1 MFFIKSQN
9 ENKNVLYINEK
20 CLNCFKSL
28 AQIKKELV
36 NGQFIIVSATNN
48 INFLKKIAQQNAPS
62 VMNLVYYDPGR
73 RFEKKLGL
81 ENINS
86 SYVLFKKNSFKKKLK
101 NGETRK
107 PDVQVKDGMVQP
119 GGGTS
124 LFDKDKFFRGKS
136 WNFFKLP
143 VGTEVP
149 PDLVLTGPAWNDYFA
164 ANHYQIEIQKPLTV
178 EAYRQKLDHFA
189 RLAYAKAYIDAH

>member
-1 MFFIKSQN
+1 MV
-9 ENKNVLYINEK
+9 NVPVDLWRGVHEDD
-20 CLNCFKSL
+20 FKSVVVDDGPVEDIL
-28 AQIKKELV
+28 LPTM
-36 NGQFIIVSATNN
+36 S
-48 INFLKKIAQQNAPS
+48 P
-62 VMNLVYYDPGR
+62 
-73 RFEKKLGL
+73 
-81 ENINS
+81 
-86 SYVLFKKNSFKKKLK
+86 KKLK
-101 NGETRK
+101 NGKTRK

-149 PDLVLTGPAWNDYFA
+149 PDLVLTGPAWNDNFA

>member
-1 MFFIKSQN
+1 MKYFFVLIAFVLSVAASAKDVRFAFQQATDKDRMFFIKSQN

-86 SYVLFKKNSFKKKLK
+86 SYVLFKKNSFKKIES
-101 NGETRK
+101 NAQT
-107 PDVQVKDGMVQP
+107 V
-119 GGGTS
+119 S
-124 LFDKDKFFRGKS
+124 A
-136 WNFFKLP
+136 
-143 VGTEVP
+143 
-149 PDLVLTGPAWNDYFA
+149 PAY
-164 ANHYQIEIQKPLTV
+164 K
-178 EAYRQKLDHFA
+178 
-189 RLAYAKAYIDAH
+189 